1 MKKWLVLLLVVGLLF
16 GLIGCANEE
25 TQELPLPETGV
36 DTEQS
41 ENVLEEAGA
50 ESLPESAQEESQDP
64 SQGEQESE
72 SSASQEELP
81 ENTDQE
87 STQTEDSQEN
97 GEGQAS
103 ETIPDNGQEEDQ
115 ADMSQTPTQPQTPS
129 EPENPGTQELIQP
142 DDKGMMNVD
151 GNWVQSPEALDSRS
165 VERFQEKLQSIRDTY
180 LAQAG
185 DIYYSIIPDKSY
197 YARERVTSWLDH
209 DAIMEQLRPLMSGWN
224 EIAIEDLLTFS
235 DFLKTDNHWRQE
247 EIVPIA
253 QRIAQTLGFTV
264 DAASFTQASRDGF
277 VGSYGSFVQGLESES
292 ISWMESQWTK
302 GAVCDNYQ
310 YPERTAVYDP
320 SLVDTVSAYDLFMGG
335 QTPLVSVEV
344 PDSLS
349 DGHLIIFRDS
359 FGASLAPLLLSGY
372 SKVTLIDL
380 RYMVPELLPEYV
392 DFTDADVLFL
402 FCDRVV
408 NNSNLLR

>member
-197 YARERVTSWLDH
+197 YARDRVTSWLDH

>member
-197 YARERVTSWLDH
+197 YARDRVTSWLDH

-335 QTPLVSVEV
+335 QTPLVSAEV